1 MVNLTLH
8 NILRGVQEPF
18 QEASSSS
25 AMDSMHL
32 EAHLSCQCGVS
43 LNGEFCSAKFSIQRH
58 FPSSAIL
65 AKTQRLTL
73 KG

>member
-1 MVNLTLH
+1 MINLTLH
-8 NILRGVQEPF
+8 NIFRGVQEPF

-43 LNGEFCSAKFSIQRH
+43 LNGEFVLPNSPYRDTSLVQPIW
-58 FPSSAIL
+58 
-65 AKTQRLTL
+65 L
-73 KG
+73 KHKD